1 MTEYRGE
8 IITHLGK
15 GVYWNGIAYS
25 TLEICKTYIDYY
37 LLMLNKK

>member
-15 GVYWNGIAYS
+15 GVYWNGIVYS
-25 TLEICKTYIDYY
+25 SLEICKSCIDYY
-37 LLMLNKK
+37 LELINKK